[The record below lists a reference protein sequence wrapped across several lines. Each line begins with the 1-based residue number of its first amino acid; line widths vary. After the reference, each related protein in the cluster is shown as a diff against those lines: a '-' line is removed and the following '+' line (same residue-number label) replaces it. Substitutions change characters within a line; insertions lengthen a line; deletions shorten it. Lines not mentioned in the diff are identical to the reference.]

1 LSDTEELRGFRD
13 IFFQNLRY
21 LWWPDIDDIKLPT
34 PDRQLE
40 LFKRIY
46 LNKNGQN
53 LLKCSL
59 DQFNSILT
67 ECYQPSIHKSF
78 FDYFFPTF
86 SEGMPLGDFMKAVM
100 KFMKVAL
107 WKYGNLKR
115 AFVMLG
121 YSRNVCDEL
130 KDIPF
135 DNICP
140 VSEDS
145 FFNRTPFNF
154 VRNLT
159 AEERYCLG
167 YTVSTSGEI
176 NESIEYCRRV
186 GEKNTQDYLS
196 MDIVD
201 VYIATSM
208 RTLDEFKSFAQF
220 VDDLFNNPDLKAL
233 NIRYFDPTI
242 AYCKNRITKGL
253 LEALMLQR
261 AKLTLYVAGDGDTF
275 GKDSECAA
283 TLVQGKPVI
292 VYVEKGIGEKGEIF
306 DRRAKLFKDIHP
318 LGLQVIHQSGVA
330 NGVIVARTLE
340 DCRVTLK
347 GLLLHKLQVR
357 LDKLIDAGYV
367 LKEDKTESILR
378 VATDDALLIRAFNNF
393 YSRES

>member
-1 LSDTEELRGFRD
+1 M
-13 IFFQNLRY
+13 
-21 LWWPDIDDIKLPT
+21 WWPEIDDTKLPT

-40 LFKRIY
+40 LFKRV
-46 LNKNGQN
+46 LLKKNGQN

-67 ECYQPSIHKSF
+67 ECYQPSVHESF

-86 SEGMPLGDFMKAVM
+86 SEGMHLGDFMKAVI

-115 AFVMLG
+115 AFVILG

-130 KDIPF
+130 KDVPF

-167 YTVSTSGEI
+167 YTVSTSGE
-176 NESIEYCRRV
+176 NDGDIERCRRV
-186 GEKNTQDYLS
+186 GEKNTQDYLT

-208 RTLDEFKSFAQF
+208 RTLDEFRNFAQF
-220 VDDLFNNPDLKAL
+220 VNDLFNNADMRAL
-233 NIRYFDPTI
+233 NIRYFDPTV

-253 LEALMLQR
+253 LEALMLKR
-261 AKLTLYVAGDGDTF
+261 AKLTLYVAGEGDTF

-292 VYVEKGIGEKGEIF
+292 VYIEKGEGEKEEIF
-306 DRRAKLFKDIHP
+306 DRRAKIFKEIHP

-330 NGVIVARTLE
+330 NGVIVTRTLD
-340 DCRVTLK
+340 DCRETLK

-357 LDKLIDAGYV
+357 LDKLSDAGYV

-378 VATDDALLIRAFNNF
+378 VATDDALLIRAFNNY
-393 YSRES
+393 YSRGS